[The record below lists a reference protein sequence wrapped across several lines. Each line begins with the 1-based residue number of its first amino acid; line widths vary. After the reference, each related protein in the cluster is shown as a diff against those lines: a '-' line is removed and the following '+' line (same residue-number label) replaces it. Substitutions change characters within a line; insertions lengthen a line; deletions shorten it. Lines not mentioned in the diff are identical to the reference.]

1 MPATTLVFKEKLIY
15 RTPMGVDDRANAEED
30 RVGFIAVA
38 DLLSNDLGG
47 AAKSFWGIDQAD
59 PRLATMTAVSR
70 EGASL
75 SVDLSTGEIAYDPTA
90 AFASVIQSLAE
101 GETTTDS
108 FTYTIRMADG
118 ALSTATVSLTIWA

>member
-47 AAKSFWGIDQAD
+47 AAKSLGYRPGRPAPGHDDGGVPGRREPVSGSFHRRD
-59 PRLATMTAVSR
+59 RL
-70 EGASL
+70 
-75 SVDLSTGEIAYDPTA
+75 
-90 AFASVIQSLAE
+90 
-101 GETTTDS
+101 
-108 FTYTIRMADG
+108 
-118 ALSTATVSLTIWA
+118 